1 MNLKWRWG
9 KVVAFNFPVIWIAES
24 QPHDGK
30 RKQESIWP
38 ILQIH
43 HQKTYEQYCNKIYR
57 RYVWEAYKDKKIS
70 REVYDFCIKNKIADK
85 DLIAMWKK
93 VWIRFSL
100 YEVEGVRK
108 AVLHCVCSKQRTQ
121 LWVNVHLQS
130 SAWRAESEV
139 GSKGESSSRE
149 DCGVRD
155 LWVSRMCELR
165 WKHCCECRVLSLSV
179 AEETKARG
187 GGGWNEKENR
197 SATKHAHIGRKWV
210 WGGECSWARR
220 ERECSWARRGGG
232 ERNK

>member
-1 MNLKWRWG
+1 M
-9 KVVAFNFPVIWIAES
+9 AFNFPVIWIAES

-130 SAWRAESEV
+130 SA
-139 GSKGESSSRE
+139 
-149 DCGVRD
+149 
-155 LWVSRMCELR
+155 
-165 WKHCCECRVLSLSV
+165 
-179 AEETKARG
+179 
-187 GGGWNEKENR
+187 
-197 SATKHAHIGRKWV
+197 
-210 WGGECSWARR
+210 
-220 ERECSWARRGGG
+220 
-232 ERNK
+232 